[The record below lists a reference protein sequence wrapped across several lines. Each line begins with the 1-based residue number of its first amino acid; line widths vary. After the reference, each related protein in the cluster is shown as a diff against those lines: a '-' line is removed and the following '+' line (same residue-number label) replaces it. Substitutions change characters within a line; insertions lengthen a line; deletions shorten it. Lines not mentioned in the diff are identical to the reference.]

1 MEIDTSGARKG
12 WLDRQAAFGVFT
24 VLDAKSGP
32 VNAKKSLLMEDLNE
46 TTLA

>member
-1 MEIDTSGARKG
+1 MEIDTPGARKG
-12 WLDRQAAFGVFT
+12 WLDQPPGFGVFT